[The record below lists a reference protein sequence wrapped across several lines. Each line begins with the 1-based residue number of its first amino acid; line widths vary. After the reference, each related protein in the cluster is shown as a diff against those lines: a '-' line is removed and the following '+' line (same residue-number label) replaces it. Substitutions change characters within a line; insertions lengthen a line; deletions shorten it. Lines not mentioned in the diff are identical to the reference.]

1 MTDNRKLYFIQNFG
15 NNVAKLRKEKNIKQ
29 ETLAEYVGI
38 SKNAISKIE
47 QGTSYPSFANLD
59 KIAEFFKTTPT
70 QLFGTELEIQ
80 LEISEKNIDEYEKKA
95 STILKA
101 NKAFNDLYND
111 ITKYADPDLDYTLS
125 VLGNAVTSKNAV
137 DSLYKEIKSNTDPDF
152 NYTLAT
158 LDNAVVSKNAIDSLY
173 KEITS
178 NNDPD
183 LNYTLATLDNAVV
196 SKNAIDSLYKEIKRN
211 NDPDF
216 NLALNISNNK
226 DDRAEWIIGSQ

>member
-29 ETLAEYVGI
+29 EALAEYVGI

-125 VLGNAVTSKNAV
+125 VLGNAVTGKSAV
-137 DSLYKEIKSNTDPDF
+137 
-152 NYTLAT
+152 
-158 LDNAVVSKNAIDSLY
+158 DSLY

-178 NNDPD
+178 NTDPD
-183 LNYTLATLDNAVV
+183 LDYTLSVLENAIA
-196 SKNAIDSLYKEIKRN
+196 SKNAVDNLYKEIKRN
-211 NDPDF
+211 TDPDF
-216 NLALNISNNK
+216 NLALNTSNNK
-226 DDRAEWIIGSQ
+226 DDKAE

>member
-80 LEISEKNIDEYEKKA
+80 LEISRKNIDEYEKKA
-95 STILKA
+95 THILEAAKAISDIEKTLFKVEPKITISDDGKKLYTLMNSKTGETILTENTINSEYDVIVKEPNLYTQILKVSESIQDIKKLSSDDPLRQFFRDYDI
-101 NKAFNDLYND
+101 NKN
-111 ITKYADPDLDYTLS
+111 
-125 VLGNAVTSKNAV
+125 
-137 DSLYKEIKSNTDPDF
+137 
-152 NYTLAT
+152 
-158 LDNAVVSKNAIDSLY
+158 
-173 KEITS
+173 
-178 NNDPD
+178 
-183 LNYTLATLDNAVV
+183 
-196 SKNAIDSLYKEIKRN
+196 
-211 NDPDF
+211 
-216 NLALNISNNK
+216 
-226 DDRAEWIIGSQ
+226 

>member
-137 DSLYKEIKSNTDPDF
+137 DSLYKEITSNTDPDLD
-152 NYTLAT
+152 YTLSV
-158 LDNAVVSKNAIDSLY
+158 LENAVAGKNAVDSLY

-178 NNDPD
+178 NTDPD
-183 LNYTLATLDNAVV
+183 LDYTLSVLENAIA
-196 SKNAIDSLYKEIKRN
+196 SKNAVDNLYKEIKRN
-211 NDPDF
+211 TDPDF
-216 NLALNISNNK
+216 NLALNTSNNK
-226 DDRAEWIIGSQ
+226 DDKAE

>member
-80 LEISEKNIDEYEKKA
+80 LEISRKNIDEYEKKA
-95 STILKA
+95 THILEAAKAISDIEKTLFKVEPKITISDDGKKLYTLMNSKTGETILTENTINSEYDVIVKEPNLYTQILKVSESIQDIKKLSSDDPLRQFFRDYDI
-101 NKAFNDLYND
+101 NKNEY
-111 ITKYADPDLDYTLS
+111 
-125 VLGNAVTSKNAV
+125 
-137 DSLYKEIKSNTDPDF
+137 
-152 NYTLAT
+152 
-158 LDNAVVSKNAIDSLY
+158 
-173 KEITS
+173 
-178 NNDPD
+178 
-183 LNYTLATLDNAVV
+183 
-196 SKNAIDSLYKEIKRN
+196 
-211 NDPDF
+211 
-216 NLALNISNNK
+216 
-226 DDRAEWIIGSQ
+226 